1 MIWDVLQKFTEQYNA
16 QGLYWNYFFH
26 HWQILSTSLFGNAVA
41 FTTTTP
47 TVTALTV
54 EPATVAKYVPGQSY
68 QFYAKA
74 TGTGLTPATSTWT
87 ISGNTSE
94 DTFLS
99 PQGLLYVAK
108 DEAGTSITVTATNN
122 FNSEITGTA
131 TVTKA

>member
-26 HWQILSTSLFGNAVA
+26 HCQILSTSLFGNAVA

-47 TVTALTV
+47 NVTSLTV
-54 EPATVAKYVPGQSY
+54 EPTTVTKYVAGQSY

-74 TGTGLTPATSTWT
+74 DGTGLTPATSTWT

-94 DTFLS
+94 DTFIS

-108 DEAGTSITVTATNN
+108 DEASATITVTATNN
-122 FNSEITGTA
+122 FNSGVSGTA